1 MIPWYKD
8 AQCAGFVAQF
18 KSMNIQDH
26 HAGVVNHFGPVA
38 ERYCSLVDSRSALD
52 KSEFLV
58 QVYRMLPELIAE
70 ANRLPLVTFGDDEN
84 EEQEATI
91 RQIRAEREVKEQE
104 WGQLYDSL
112 KEKLGDWNLYWMVF
126 DPRTDSEA
134 IHGSLADDIADIY
147 RDLKDGIVLK
157 ETNKVPASEII
168 FEWRS
173 GFTSHW
179 GQHAVNALRTIHFL
193 LQGTL

>member
-1 MIPWYKD
+1 
-8 AQCAGFVAQF
+8 
-18 KSMNIQDH
+18 MNIQDDY
-26 HAGVVNHFGPVA
+26 AGAVNRFWPTA
-38 ERYCSLVDSRSALD
+38 QQYCALVDSRSAVE

-58 QVYRMLPELIAE
+58 RAYRMLPGLIAE
-70 ANRLPLVTFGDDEN
+70 ASRLPLVSFSDDEN
-84 EEQEATI
+84 EEQGATI
-91 RQIRAEREVKEQE
+91 RKIRAETEMKQQE

-112 KEKLGDWNLYWMVF
+112 KEKLGDWDLYWMVF
-126 DPRTDSEA
+126 DPRTDNEA

-147 RDLKDGIVLK
+147 RDLKDGIGLK
-157 ETNKVPASEII
+157 ETNKVPACEII
-168 FEWRS
+168 FEWRF